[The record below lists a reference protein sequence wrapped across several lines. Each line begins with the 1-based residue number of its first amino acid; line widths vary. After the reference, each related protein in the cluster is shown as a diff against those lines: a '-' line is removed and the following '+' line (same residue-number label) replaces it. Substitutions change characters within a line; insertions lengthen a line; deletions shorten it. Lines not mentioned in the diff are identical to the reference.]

1 MGIKDN
7 KYLKISLYAFGVIA
21 AAMVLFA
28 IAMHLGTVLA
38 GIEFF
43 FNLLSPFIWG
53 FAIAYILNYPYKAF
67 LRLFSFRTKKGR
79 TMPRKPKKA
88 LSLLLTYTVFIAIA
102 ISFFYLVVP
111 HIVTA
116 IAEFVEILPQYFE
129 KVSKWAEGFTSK
141 YLERFGISY
150 EQVSDAASKMGKQ
163 ISNDFN
169 YNDVLTAVL
178 SWILSA
184 SAGIKNVFLG
194 LIVSVYFLADK
205 ERFIRSFKRLTYAVL
220 PEPKGDKLVDIMR
233 FADKTFGGF
242 LIAKIVDSVII
253 GTLNYIFMLI
263 MDMEYAVLISVI
275 VGVTNIIPFF
285 GPFIGGIPSVFIMMI
300 ADPWD
305 ALILGIFLVVL
316 QQFDGN
322 FLGPKLMGDTMG
334 IRAVFV
340 VFSVIV
346 FGGLF
351 GIVGMFIGVPLFV
364 VIYTLFAQAITAK
377 LKKKDIKIK

>member
-1 MGIKDN
+1 MGFKDN
-7 KYLKISLYAFGVIA
+7 KYLKVSLYAFGVIA
-21 AAMVLFA
+21 ASMVILV

-38 GIEFF
+38 GVEFF
-43 FNLLSPFIWG
+43 LNLLAPFIWG
-53 FAIAYILNYPYKAF
+53 FAIAYILNYPYKGF
-67 LRLFSFRTKKGR
+67 MRLFSFRTKKGR
-79 TMPRKPKKA
+79 TMPNKPKKV
-88 LSLLLTYTVFIAIA
+88 LSLLLTYVLS
-102 ISFFYLVVP
+102 ISIMALFFYLVVP

-116 IAEFVEILPQYFE
+116 IAEFVEILPKYFE
-129 KVSKWAEGFTSK
+129 EMSKWAETFTSK

-150 EQVSDAASKMGKQ
+150 EQVSEAASKVGKQ
-163 ISNDFN
+163 ISNDFD

-178 SWILSA
+178 TWIVNA
-184 SAGIKNVFLG
+184 SAGIKNAFMG
-194 LIVSVYFLADK
+194 LVVSVYFLADK
-205 ERFIRSFKRLTYAVL
+205 ERFARSFKRLTYAVL
-220 PEPKGDKLVDIMR
+220 PEEKGGKLIEIMR
-233 FADKTFGGF
+233 FTDKTFGGF
-242 LIAKIVDSVII
+242 LIAKFVDSIII
-253 GTLNYIFMLI
+253 GVLNYIFMLI

-275 VGVTNIIPFF
+275 IGVTNIIPFF
-285 GPFIGGIPSVFIMMI
+285 GPFIGGIPSVFIMML

-305 ALILGIFLVVL
+305 ALILAVFLVVL

-364 VIYTLFAQAITAK
+364 VLYTLFAQAITAQ
-377 LKKKDIKIK
+377 LNKKKIQIK